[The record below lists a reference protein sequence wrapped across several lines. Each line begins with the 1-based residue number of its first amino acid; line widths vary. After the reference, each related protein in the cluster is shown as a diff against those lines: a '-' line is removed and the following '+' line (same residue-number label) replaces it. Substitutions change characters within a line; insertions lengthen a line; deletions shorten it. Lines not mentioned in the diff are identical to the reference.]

1 MKKKIWI
8 TSLETSEP
16 EVQKIIASLKKY
28 GLDVDGHFWEDDLR
42 KMAWCG
48 PRKDLLGS
56 SINMWIIHGTAET
69 FARPSIIYGLSLLTL
84 SIQARR
90 GINFP
95 IVILQEGAASID
107 SGSLPVFFADC
118 KIHPVASAIYGAKI
132 VADLHKT
139 YELVFP
145 PYRLDA
151 YGIPQVGQ
159 WFEIGPREG
168 EWEGAI
174 FGIVGETILLH
185 AVGPAGQLPEKSVL
199 NYAQKGLEIKFGDKE
214 FSGWAVQNKID
225 EKTSYY
231 VKVDGHPETIMFCP
245 YSQDDDTEAYVIDLK

>member
-8 TSLETSEP
+8 TSLETSEAD
-16 EVQKIIASLKKY
+16 VQKIVASLKKY

-48 PRKDLLGS
+48 PRKDLLGNN
-56 SINMWIIHGTAET
+56 INMWVICGTAET
-69 FARPSIIYGLSLLTL
+69 FAKPSIIYGLSLLTL
-84 SIQARR
+84 SIQARL

-107 SGSLPVFFADC
+107 LASLPIFFGNC
-118 KIHPVASAIYGAKI
+118 KIHQITSAAYGAKI

-139 YELVFP
+139 SKPAFP
-145 PYRLDA
+145 PYRLDV

-159 WFEIGPREG
+159 WFEVGPREG
-168 EWEGAI
+168 SWEGAI
-174 FGIVGETILLH
+174 FGTVGETILLH

-199 NYAQKGLEIKFGDKE
+199 NYAQKGLEIKFGDRE
-214 FSGWAVQNKID
+214 FSGWAVQNQID

-231 VKVDGHPETIMFCP
+231 VKVDGHPKTIMFCS
-245 YSQDDDTEAYVIDLK
+245 YTQDDDTEAYVIDLK